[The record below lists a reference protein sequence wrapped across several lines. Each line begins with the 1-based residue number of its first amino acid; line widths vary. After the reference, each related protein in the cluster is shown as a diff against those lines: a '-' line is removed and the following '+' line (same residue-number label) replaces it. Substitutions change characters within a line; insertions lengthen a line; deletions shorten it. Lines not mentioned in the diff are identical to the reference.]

1 MSEPNAETLLL
12 GLLSMAGRPGL
23 PGWAEVDAEVRRRV
37 EMIKLDRAMAEML
50 ARNRDRLEMALFYG
64 STEPAVFSGL
74 DWSAS

>member
-1 MSEPNAETLLL
+1 MSEPNVETLLL

-23 PGWAEVDAEVRRRV
+23 PGWAEVDAELRRRV
-37 EMIKLDRAMAEML
+37 AAIELDRSLTKML